1 MAGIV
6 AGILLVKIFSDLD
19 GEEIVNEENSS
30 DDHEQDDMMS

>member
-19 GEEIVNEENSS
+19 GEEIINEENSS
-30 DDHEQDDMMS
+30 NDHEQDDMLP

>member
-19 GEEIVNEENSS
+19 VEEIINKENSR
-30 DDHEQDDMMS
+30 DDHEQDDMLP